1 MSTLR
6 NELEQA
12 HIELVT
18 KFNNQHYQWLM
29 NYDQYFTHALTLTF
43 NQNRIRRVSD
53 SISHSKMMGKLEM
66 LELQKKSFRCFRFKL
81 NKLLFGNKVTRYG
94 AGLLMVP
101 VIEGLNGG
109 SKVHYHCAVAVPQ
122 DRMEVFSEKV
132 KEAWSYAPL
141 TGHQI
146 DIQPYRNH
154 GWLGY
159 MSKQAK
165 YLNRECIDWDNVFVP
180 KCFTSTAE

>member
-1 MSTLR
+1 
-6 NELEQA
+6 
-12 HIELVT
+12 
-18 KFNNQHYQWLM
+18 
-29 NYDQYFTHALTLTF
+29 
-43 NQNRIRRVSD
+43 
-53 SISHSKMMGKLEM
+53 
-66 LELQKKSFRCFRFKL
+66 
-81 NKLLFGNKVTRYG
+81 
-94 AGLLMVP
+94 MVP
-101 VIEGLNGG
+101 VIEGLSGG
-109 SKVHYHCAVAVPQ
+109 SKIHYHCAVAVPQ
-122 DRMEVFSEKV
+122 DRMAVFSAKV

-180 KCFTSTAE
+180 NCFTSTAE